1 MEIKLNDNI
10 HWVNEAIDALGVV
23 YNNVKVSEVITK
35 VNRKKQSKEVEQTSE
50 LYLFFKKGNSNKRAF
65 KKIFCIFE

>member
-1 MEIKLNDNI
+1 M
-10 HWVNEAIDALGVV
+10 GVV